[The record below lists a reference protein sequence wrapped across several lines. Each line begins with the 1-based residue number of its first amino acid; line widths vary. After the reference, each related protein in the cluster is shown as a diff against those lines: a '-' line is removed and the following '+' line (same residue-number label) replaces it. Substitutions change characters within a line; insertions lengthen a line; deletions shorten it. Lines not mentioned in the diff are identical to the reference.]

1 MVLVCRQIKNDFCG
15 KSSFGISR
23 PNFLGML
30 PVVKN
35 FCEMLLVILFH
46 LRGLIVVFAV
56 PSVYESCGCFEKAS
70 GAISASYCFAC
81 SVHLNSEHC

>member
-1 MVLVCRQIKNDFCG
+1 MVLVYRQVKNDFFG

-30 PVVKN
+30 PIVGY

-46 LRGLIVVFAV
+46 LRGLIVVFA
-56 PSVYESCGCFEKAS
+56 E
-70 GAISASYCFAC
+70 
-81 SVHLNSEHC
+81 

>member
-1 MVLVCRQIKNDFCG
+1 MVLVCRQIKNDFRG

-30 PVVKN
+30 PIVEY

-46 LRGLIVVFAV
+46 LRGLIVVFV
-56 PSVYESCGCFEKAS
+56 E
-70 GAISASYCFAC
+70 
-81 SVHLNSEHC
+81 